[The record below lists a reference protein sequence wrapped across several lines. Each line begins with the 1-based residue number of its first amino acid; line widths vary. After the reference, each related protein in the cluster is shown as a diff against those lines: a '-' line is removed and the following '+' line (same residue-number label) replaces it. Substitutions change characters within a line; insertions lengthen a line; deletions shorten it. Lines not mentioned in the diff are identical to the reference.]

1 MGGREDVKRENVKRR
16 AAHGPWDQPPLRIS
30 ARQPLGVPPR
40 AVVDGGNFP
49 GIALIRGFEAAGEA
63 LSGVWP
69 DPVFGSNLS
78 ESWGGLAS
86 RFIEPAQDGDAD
98 AERGK
103 VLSSEC

>member
-1 MGGREDVKRENVKRR
+1 V
-16 AAHGPWDQPPLRIS
+16 PPLKIS

-40 AVVDGGNFP
+40 AVVDGGNFL
-49 GIALIRGFEAAGEA
+49 GIALISGFDAAGEA

-78 ESWGGLAS
+78 EAWNIL
-86 RFIEPAQDGDAD
+86 IPTYVEPAQDGDAD